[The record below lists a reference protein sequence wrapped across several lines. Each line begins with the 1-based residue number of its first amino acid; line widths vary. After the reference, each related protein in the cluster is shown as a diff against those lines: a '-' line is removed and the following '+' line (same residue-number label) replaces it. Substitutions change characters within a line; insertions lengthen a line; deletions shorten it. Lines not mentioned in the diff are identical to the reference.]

1 MGLISSGAPFK
12 EELAKAL
19 RNASSPSI
27 PENVT
32 VDFTYPSPLPTWS
45 TRPAEPVTASKLV
58 ENLALV
64 AIDVLFFICF
74 ILSSILFLRV
84 FSLFSTFSSI
94 IFSVK
99 NTARDLFC
107 VALIMAALWITYA
120 ASQYILMGDEPDSW
134 PFQFFRNGAWETFGE
149 LEDTHKH
156 GNHCVVPNSIWDY
169 KYKDWQCAS
178 QGWLLPVIMF
188 VYTLTASVVL
198 INILTAVLSNE
209 FEEVIKTE
217 HWRCVWY
224 KKMVEYEYKPVFP
237 PPFTFLLIIGY
248 IPMAV
253 MLLCPSVGCVE
264 AWDGFKRWMALCCVS
279 PSTKSDDPSN
289 PSKERAI
296 KTRAYFCIEPE
307 EEIPLTPVNNDAP
320 APPSLA
326 KTKSQILREFEML
339 AWKEVKGR
347 ITATSLLIGR
357 DSDRDLTL
365 AYVKRS
371 QEMRHCFLFLN
382 KIAANY
388 DEEFRSNAKDIPEG
402 QEYHAWVISPQKI
415 AGHWENDPDGQEV
428 QEFEK
433 ADINER
439 DGFWQLPYKKIR
451 FRRAQPPAEHKI
463 TNVGEHKTKSSPPQ
477 GL

>member
-1 MGLISSGAPFK
+1 M
-12 EELAKAL
+12 
-19 RNASSPSI
+19 
-27 PENVT
+27 
-32 VDFTYPSPLPTWS
+32 
-45 TRPAEPVTASKLV
+45 
-58 ENLALV
+58 
-64 AIDVLFFICF
+64 
-74 ILSSILFLRV
+74 SSILDSVPSPPANPHVGNWSIGERNRDLEDGQLV
-84 FSLFSTFSSI
+84 LFSTFSSI

-134 PFQFFRNGAWETFGE
+134 PFQFF
-149 LEDTHKH
+149 
-156 GNHCVVPNSIWDY
+156 
-169 KYKDWQCAS
+169 
-178 QGWLLPVIMF
+178 
-188 VYTLTASVVL
+188 
-198 INILTAVLSNE
+198 SNE

-279 PSTKSDDPSN
+279 PSTKSEDPSN
-289 PSKERAI
+289 PSKERGI

-326 KTKSQILREFEML
+326 KTKSQILREFEMF

-415 AGHWENDPDGQEV
+415 DGHWENDPDGQEV